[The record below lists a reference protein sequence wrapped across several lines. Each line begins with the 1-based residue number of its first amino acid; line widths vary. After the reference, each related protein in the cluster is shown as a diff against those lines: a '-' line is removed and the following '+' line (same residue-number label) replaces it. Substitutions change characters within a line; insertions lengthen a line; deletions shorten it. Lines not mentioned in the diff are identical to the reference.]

1 MRYSILKKIAYV
13 QMACLFSLPG
23 FGDQRIL
30 TDAGR
35 EVLLR
40 DDGTWE
46 YLSDD
51 RFGTLKDGSR
61 ARLQS
66 DGSWEIVED
75 EVGLISIP
83 AQALKR
89 SEDTIRSDEIY
100 LEISGITI
108 ENQRGKNRKNSTLRA
123 QMLVEIKLE
132 TNSFDLFGLK
142 KDLIK
147 VSDSRGRLYETKKI
161 IILENIS
168 DKEKVLGI
176 LLDGAPRWWGVKFFV
191 VEFEQGFLGND
202 RKLKLKKSSTEITRL
217 EVDTLSPY

>member
-1 MRYSILKKIAYV
+1 MRYSIVKKIAYV
-13 QMACLFSLPG
+13 QMAGLLSLPG

-89 SEDTIRSDEIY
+89 SEDIIRSDEIY
-100 LEISGITI
+100 LEIS
-108 ENQRGKNRKNSTLRA
+108 
-123 QMLVEIKLE
+123 
-132 TNSFDLFGLK
+132 D
-142 KDLIK
+142 
-147 VSDSRGRLYETKKI
+147 Y
-161 IILENIS
+161 
-168 DKEKVLGI
+168 VLAS
-176 LLDGAPRWWGVKFFV
+176 L
-191 VEFEQGFLGND
+191 
-202 RKLKLKKSSTEITRL
+202 
-217 EVDTLSPY
+217 